1 MMLNLLLILHF
12 SPAPFPPSAVSV
24 SQNGPGSVEV
34 SWTPPSSGGPA
45 VTSYK
50 IHYKNDGGQKY
61 SVSAEATTTT
71 ATINGLIA
79 GKDYYITM
87 ESFYNNVPSPETTA
101 LMITIH
107 EGMWYRNVC
116 LQQYIA
122 TRSTHFLKVVFC
134 FTHLLTSLDDNHMS
148 SFVL

>member
-1 MMLNLLLILHF
+1 MISKVCSTITVTNSISNIISTLATKFAEGVLFHTFILMLNLLFVFYL

-24 SQNGPGSVEV
+24 SQNGPGSIEV

-50 IHYKNDGGQKY
+50 IHYKNDGGQRC

-71 ATINGLIA
+71 AVINGLIT

-87 ESFYNNVPSPETTA
+87 ESFSNNSSSTETTA
-101 LMITIH
+101 LMITMC
-107 EGMWYRNVC
+107 EGMWYTNV
-116 LQQYIA
+116 
-122 TRSTHFLKVVFC
+122 
-134 FTHLLTSLDDNHMS
+134 
-148 SFVL
+148 